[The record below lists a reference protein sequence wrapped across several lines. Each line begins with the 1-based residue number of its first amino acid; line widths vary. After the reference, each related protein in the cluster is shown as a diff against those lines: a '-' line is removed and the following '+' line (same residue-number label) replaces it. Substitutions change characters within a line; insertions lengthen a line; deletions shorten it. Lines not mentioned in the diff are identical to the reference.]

1 MIYIQHLKNT
11 KYTMKK
17 IITAAGEIISLADW
31 QKRKGYSSI
40 QLGEYFST
48 TENKLSG
55 DFILHEYLFT
65 ILDLLREYVKKPIH
79 INSAYRTELE
89 QKELQKNNKGAVTN
103 SPHVWGLAID
113 IDTISNRETARY
125 LVILRKIAKDLNL
138 QIRLGWR
145 QYQNMT
151 PAKTFIHIDVTPEMF
166 GDGRPWQH
174 FPNIQ
179 QVYKNSIEW

>member
-1 MIYIQHLKNT
+1 
-11 KYTMKK
+11 MKK
-17 IITAAGEIISLADW
+17 IITAKGEILNLTDW
-31 QKRKGYSSI
+31 QKSKDYEPN
-40 QLGEYFST
+40 QLGKYFST
-48 TENKLSG
+48 AEEKLSA
-55 DFILHEYLFT
+55 DFILHEHLFT
-65 ILDLLREYVKKPIH
+65 ILDKLREYVNKPII
-79 INSAYRTELE
+79 INSAYRTEL
-89 QKELQKNNKGAVTN
+89 QQIKLKDVNKGAATY

-113 IDTISNRETARY
+113 IDTISNKETARY

-138 QIRLGWR
+138 QIRLGWK

-166 GDGRPWQH
+166 GDGRPWHH